1 MDEILIKSV
10 GKKVI
15 VSANEIIIKKT
26 IGKDIEIPLKNVND
40 ISYTEGM
47 SNKAGF
53 LYIYFINGNEEVKK
67 EEIPFNYVYNDIVE
81 EVVRGILNHLKNP
94 DEVLVIEQ
102 KEKVGLFKQVNK
114 EAKKQS
120 IEKAEQKKEEK
131 ERLLKL
137 QKEGIPYCP
146 KCHSTSLTT
155 TNKKLSVGRA
165 AVGGALLGGTGAIL
179 GGLTS
184 KKVELL
190 CMNCGHKFKPGKK

>member
-94 DEVLVIEQ
+94 DEALVIEQ

>member
-114 EAKKQS
+114 EAKKQY

>member
-67 EEIPFNYVYNDIVE
+67 EEIPFNYVYNEIVE

>member
-26 IGKDIEIPLKNVND
+26 IGRDIEIPLKNVND

-53 LYIYFINGNEEVKK
+53 LYIHFINGNEEVKK

-94 DEVLVIEQ
+94 DEALVIEQ

-120 IEKAEQKKEEK
+120 IEKAEQKKKKKKDCLNYKRK
-131 ERLLKL
+131 EYHTVLNV
-137 QKEGIPYCP
+137 I
-146 KCHSTSLTT
+146 
-155 TNKKLSVGRA
+155 
-165 AVGGALLGGTGAIL
+165 ALL
-179 GGLTS
+179 
-184 KKVELL
+184 
-190 CMNCGHKFKPGKK
+190 

>member
-94 DEVLVIEQ
+94 DEALVIEQ

-190 CMNCGHKFKPGKK
+190 CINCGHKFKPGKK

>member
-53 LYIYFINGNEEVKK
+53 LYIYFINGNEEVKR

>member
-53 LYIYFINGNEEVKK
+53 LYIHFINGNEEVKK

-94 DEVLVIEQ
+94 NEALVIEQ

-131 ERLLKL
+131 ERLIKL

>member
-1 MDEILIKSV
+1 M
-10 GKKVI
+10 
-15 VSANEIIIKKT
+15 
-26 IGKDIEIPLKNVND
+26 
-40 ISYTEGM
+40 
-47 SNKAGF
+47 
-53 LYIYFINGNEEVKK
+53 
-67 EEIPFNYVYNDIVE
+67 
-81 EVVRGILNHLKNP
+81 
-94 DEVLVIEQ
+94 
-102 KEKVGLFKQVNK
+102 
-114 EAKKQS
+114 
-120 IEKAEQKKEEK
+120 
-131 ERLLKL
+131 LKL